1 MARVCPDCG
10 AGEDTKRFYSTSV
23 YCADCHNTRMVE
35 DSKQPH
41 RRPKVNE
48 YNNQWLKSHR
58 AANRDAQQRWRARQ
72 RAERA
77 PWTIP
82 PDRATVPEVMA
93 RLQIRSR
100 FRVAQLIDQGRLRA
114 VKEHGQWLIVR
125 ADVERLAAER
135 GESAAG
141 RVLSAGEDEPRTED

>member
-10 AGEDTKRFYSTSV
+10 VNEDEQRFYPTSI
-23 YCADCHNTRMVE
+23 YCAACHNTRMV
-35 DSKQPH
+35 DNRKQAH

-58 AANRDAQQRWRARQ
+58 AANRDAQRRWRAKQ
-72 RAERA
+72 RASRA

-82 PDRATVPEVMA
+82 PDRATVPEVMV

-125 ADVERLAAER
+125 ADVERMAAER
-135 GESAAG
+135 AASAEEN
-141 RVLSAGEDEPRTED
+141 VLGAEEQEDSV